1 MGQGILGKNKE
12 RGDKNMH
19 KSGLSAK
26 TCTRKETAEK
36 TCQQKRKKRKVLEI
50 KEGEVS
56 KSTKECQWEN
66 KAQEGAVSNK
76 GKAGELTSQ
85 ES

>member
-1 MGQGILGKNKE
+1 MHKKGNC
-12 RGDKNMH
+12 RKNM
-19 KSGLSAK
+19 SAK
-26 TCTRKETAEK
+26 KE
-36 TCQQKRKKRKVLEI
+36 KRKVLEI